1 MSTCGAC
8 PTAGGAG
15 GTMFLPLAEP
25 RACAGLVHDMQV
37 LCTLLL
43 FHQDDEKHFAMAAGR
58 ALQPPLFPGGFILL
72 ICFIEDLPAGPNL
85 ELLQ

>member
-1 MSTCGAC
+1 MSTRGAC

-15 GTMFLPLAEP
+15 GTTSPPLAEP
-25 RACAGLVHDMQV
+25 HACAGLVHDVQV

-43 FHQDDEKHFAMAAGR
+43 FHQDNEKHFPMAAGR
-58 ALQPPLFPGGFILL
+58 ALQPLLFPGGFILL